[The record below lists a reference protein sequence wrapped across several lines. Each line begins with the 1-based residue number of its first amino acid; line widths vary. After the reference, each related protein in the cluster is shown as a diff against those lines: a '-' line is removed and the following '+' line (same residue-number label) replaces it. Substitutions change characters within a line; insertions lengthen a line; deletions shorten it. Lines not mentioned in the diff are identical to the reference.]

1 MKNKQH
7 GGALAAVLITLGIL
21 GTLAALAVIVFMSAN
36 NTANAFD
43 QQVKYEWGNNK
54 QILAS
59 YGNKV
64 LDAAQVPGMARDD
77 IARVTE
83 GALRGRYGEDGSRAI
98 FQAITEQ
105 NPVIPPGLYENLQ
118 QIIIAGR
125 NEFQTSQQRLGDIK
139 RSYETALGSF
149 PQGFIMKALGY
160 PKVPLDTYNIVTS
173 DRAEKSF
180 ETGREGPLELR
191 KP

>member
-1 MKNKQH
+1 MNKKQF
-7 GGALAAVLITLGIL
+7 GGALAAVLITLGIVL
-21 GTLAALAVIVFMSAN
+21 ALAALAVMVFVNAN

-43 QQVKYEWGNNK
+43 QKVKYEWGNNK
-54 QILAS
+54 QILAN

-64 LDAAQVPGMARDD
+64 MDAAQVPSMARDD
-77 IARVTE
+77 IARVAE
-83 GALRGRYGEDGSRAI
+83 GALRGRYGAEGSKAI
-98 FQAITEQ
+98 IQAITEQ
-105 NPVIPPGLYENLQ
+105 NPTVPAGLYENLQ
-118 QIIIAGR
+118 RIIEAGR